1 MKISSFVD
9 FETALS
15 IVRELNINSV
25 SEWRKWIKEN
35 KDKKLPYNPDIIYK
49 NNGWINFKHRIPY
62 KKKNKIFKILS
73 IELK

>member
-1 MKISSFVD
+1 MKIFSFVD

-35 KDKKLPYNPDIIYK
+35 KDNAI
-49 NNGWINFKHRIPY
+49 
-62 KKKNKIFKILS
+62 
-73 IELK
+73 

>member
-25 SEWRKWIKEN
+25 SEWRKCTKQHQVN
-35 KDKKLPYNPDIIYK
+35 KNTI
-49 NNGWINFKHRIPY
+49 
-62 KKKNKIFKILS
+62 
-73 IELK
+73 